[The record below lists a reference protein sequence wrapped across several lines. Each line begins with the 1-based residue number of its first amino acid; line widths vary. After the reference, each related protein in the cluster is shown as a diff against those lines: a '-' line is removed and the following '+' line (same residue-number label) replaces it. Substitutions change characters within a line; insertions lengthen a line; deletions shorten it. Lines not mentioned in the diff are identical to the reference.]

1 MITILWIVL
10 MIVGLLGVLFIMP
23 LFVLGSPRADEPRF
37 LKAMRYN
44 IWAEYLALLG
54 YGLLHPRL
62 RAYRATR
69 TEQEMPLPGDELVP
83 TANAAATYAITID
96 APPKRSGRG
105 WSRWGMGE
113 RYSKGPFPSQAIG
126 LLL

>member
-96 APPKRSGRG
+96 APPKKIWPWLVQMGYGRAF
-105 WSRWGMGE
+105 R
-113 RYSKGPFPSQAIG
+113 
-126 LLL
+126 